1 MSWDIWVVA
10 AETPPPPVAQM
21 PDDWE
26 GVPFG
31 SLKEVREIITTHLPG
46 TDWSDVAWGTYESPG
61 YSLEFNIGEE
71 DPCSSFMIHVRG
83 GGEVVS
89 IIEKLATIPDW
100 CVMDTSQGEWWHHNQ
115 DKEKGWKSFQEYRDY
130 ITRT

>member
-1 MSWDIWVVA
+1 MSWDIWFIA
-10 AETPPPPVAQM
+10 AETPPPPAAQM
-21 PDDWE
+21 PDDWK
-26 GVPFG
+26 GIPFG
-31 SLKEVREIITTHLPG
+31 SLNEVRETITTHLPG
-46 TDWSDVAWGTYESPG
+46 TDWSDAAWGTYDGPG
-61 YSLEFNIGEE
+61 YSLEFNMGKE

-100 CVMDTSQGEWWHHNQ
+100 FAMDTSQGEWWHHNQ